1 MHRGFTRCI
10 NKTNLISN
18 QLKTL
23 VMEKLTITNLA
34 CKRGSNLIFD
44 NLSFEI
50 KSGETFLIKGSNG
63 SGKTSLMRTMTGFIK
78 PYEGKI
84 FIDNEQLNADRNDK
98 EKFQFIGEKSALKN
112 NLSVK
117 NNITLWSLLFN
128 TSVNVDDLLK
138 VFNLNS
144 FINSDVA
151 TLSDG
156 QKKRLSLS
164 KLFLDNRSVWLLD
177 EPYVFLDEENIAD
190 LNNKILKFNE
200 RSGIVIITSNI
211 DIDFPFNERINL

>member
-1 MHRGFTRCI
+1 
-10 NKTNLISN
+10 
-18 QLKTL
+18 
-23 VMEKLTITNLA
+23 MEKLTITNLA
-34 CKRGSNLIFD
+34 CKRGSNLVFD

-63 SGKTSLMRTMTGFIK
+63 SGKTSLMRTMAGFIK

-98 EKFQFIGEKSALKN
+98 EKFQFIGEKSALMN

>member
-1 MHRGFTRCI
+1 
-10 NKTNLISN
+10 
-18 QLKTL
+18 
-23 VMEKLTITNLA
+23 MEKLTITNLA
-34 CKRGSNLIFD
+34 CKRGSNLVFD

-63 SGKTSLMRTMTGFIK
+63 SGKTSLMRTMAGFIK

-200 RSGIVIITSNI
+200 RNGIVIITSNI

>member
-1 MHRGFTRCI
+1 
-10 NKTNLISN
+10 
-18 QLKTL
+18 
-23 VMEKLTITNLA
+23 METLTITNLA

-63 SGKTSLMRTMTGFIK
+63 SGKTSLMRTMAGFIK

>member
-1 MHRGFTRCI
+1 
-10 NKTNLISN
+10 
-18 QLKTL
+18 
-23 VMEKLTITNLA
+23 MEKLTITNLA
-34 CKRGSNLIFD
+34 CKRGSNLVFD

-63 SGKTSLMRTMTGFIK
+63 SGKTSLMRTMAGFIK

-190 LNNKILKFNE
+190 LNNKILEFNE

>member
-1 MHRGFTRCI
+1 
-10 NKTNLISN
+10 
-18 QLKTL
+18 
-23 VMEKLTITNLA
+23 MEKLTIANLA
-34 CKRGSNLIFD
+34 CKRGSNLVFD

-63 SGKTSLMRTMTGFIK
+63 SGKTSLMRTMAGFIK

-98 EKFQFIGEKSALKN
+98 EKFLFIGEKSALKN